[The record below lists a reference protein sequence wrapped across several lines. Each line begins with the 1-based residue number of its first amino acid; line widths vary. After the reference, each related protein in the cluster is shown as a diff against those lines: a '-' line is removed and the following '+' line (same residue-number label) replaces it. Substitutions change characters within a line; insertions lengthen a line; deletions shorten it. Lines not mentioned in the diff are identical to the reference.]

1 MNNSVEIENNGL
13 FRGRSREA
21 ASNCSNRLETNVLS
35 RDNSSKIL
43 GITRIERSVATYV
56 VRRLVE
62 LNQVGLCSS
71 RFTDKRSH
79 TWKVNSKSKTRFS
92 RSSFIELPS
101 SSRVGNSLL
110 KIKDWSGP
118 KF

>member
-1 MNNSVEIENNGL
+1 MNNSVEIENSGL

-21 ASNCSNRLETNVLS
+21 ASNCSNRPETNVLN
-35 RDNSSKIL
+35 RGDSSKIL

-71 RFTDKRSH
+71 RFTDK
-79 TWKVNSKSKTRFS
+79 
-92 RSSFIELPS
+92 
-101 SSRVGNSLL
+101 
-110 KIKDWSGP
+110 KIPHLEG
-118 KF
+118 